1 LDIRPFNWGGKHDID
16 SARRSR
22 GDFVQIDSSQE
33 QIAIVVP
40 NYNHGRYLPECLS
53 SIANQTRQPDE
64 VLIIDDGSSDDSVD
78 VISRFLEG
86 RPTWQLIKHP
96 ERRGVVKRLNEG
108 LAQVKS
114 TWVTLFGADDFLNPK
129 YVELSAQMASQYPS
143 AGLICGCVEI
153 FGSSGGRKIRPPVLP
168 RTSSGYV
175 SPAGFRELLR
185 IGDNYFVG
193 AATLYRRQAFV
204 EIGGLDEQLGSI
216 CDSFAARQIAARHGF
231 GFIPE
236 VLGYWRM
243 HGSNFSV
250 STVTDPQALDRGIKA
265 VRTALK
271 REPAEAFPPSYGDLL
286 DRRLRFGGARLIA
299 VDRSVAASV
308 RAARIRALLHG
319 GRFEQCVLA
328 TFMRAGVL
336 GSIAALA
343 WLTIRLRPFSLS
355 RLLRHIPVR
364 RSILAATKHPMT
376 AIK

>member
-1 LDIRPFNWGGKHDID
+1 
-16 SARRSR
+16 
-22 GDFVQIDSSQE
+22 VQIDPGQE
-33 QIAIVVP
+33 QITIALVVP
-40 NYNHGRYLPECLS
+40 NHNHGRYLPECLS
-53 SIANQTRQPDE
+53 SIAKQTRQPDE
-64 VLIIDDGSSDDSVD
+64 VLIIDDGSSDDSVA

-86 RPTWQLIKHP
+86 RTTWRLIKHP

-108 LAQVKS
+108 LAEVKS

-129 YVELSAQMASQYPS
+129 YVELTGQMAAQYPA
-143 AGLICGCVEI
+143 AGLVCGCVEI
-153 FGSSGGRKIRPPVLP
+153 FGSSGGRKIRPPILP
-168 RTSSGYV
+168 RTTGGYV
-175 SPAGFRELLR
+175 SPEGFRGLLR

-216 CDSFAARQIAARHGF
+216 CDSFAARQIAARYGF

-250 STVTDPQALDRGIKA
+250 STVTDPQALDRGIEA

-271 REPAEAFPPSYGDLL
+271 REPADAFPAGYGDLL

-299 VDRSVAASV
+299 MDRGVAASV
-308 RAARIRALLHG
+308 RAARIAALLHT
-319 GRFEQCVLA
+319 GRFERRLLAVL
-328 TFMRAGVL
+328 M
-336 GSIAALA
+336 GSGIVGSLAALA
-343 WLTIRLRPFSLS
+343 WLTMRLRPFSLT
-355 RLLRHIPVR
+355 RLLRHIPLR
-364 RSILAATKHPMT
+364 RSILAAAEPPAT